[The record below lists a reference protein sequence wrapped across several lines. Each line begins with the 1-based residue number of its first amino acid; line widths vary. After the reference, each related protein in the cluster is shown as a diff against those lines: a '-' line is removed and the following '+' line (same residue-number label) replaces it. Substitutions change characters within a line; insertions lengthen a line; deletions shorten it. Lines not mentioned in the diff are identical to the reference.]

1 MAQNTPLLQ
10 MDYFRL
16 IIFKK
21 QQTQR
26 SSESWERNW
35 HLLRDLHL
43 EGGSSSLYQ
52 QEEEEAQISRNW
64 NPFSKVKWNEVAQ
77 SCPAL
82 CDPMDCSLL
91 GSSVHG
97 IFQTRVLEW
106 VAISFSRGSSRPRDW
121 TRVSHIVDK
130 RFTVW
135 TTREVQGFKSALQPC
150 LCSLCLSRALLPLAA
165 PLQHLLISG
174 DNI

>member
-1 MAQNTPLLQ
+1 M
-10 MDYFRL
+10 
-16 IIFKK
+16 
-21 QQTQR
+21 
-26 SSESWERNW
+26 
-35 HLLRDLHL
+35 
-43 EGGSSSLYQ
+43 
-52 QEEEEAQISRNW
+52 
-64 NPFSKVKWNEVAQ
+64 KWNEVAQ

-130 RFTVW
+130 RFTIW

-150 LCSLCLSRALLPLAA
+150 LCSLCLSRSPPSPGCPTPTSSYIWWQYLRWWLGSFQGVAQFSWWSPRYNGGEHVIKLLFFFL
-165 PLQHLLISG
+165 LLISLLLQRSLAENLEG
-174 DNI
+174 